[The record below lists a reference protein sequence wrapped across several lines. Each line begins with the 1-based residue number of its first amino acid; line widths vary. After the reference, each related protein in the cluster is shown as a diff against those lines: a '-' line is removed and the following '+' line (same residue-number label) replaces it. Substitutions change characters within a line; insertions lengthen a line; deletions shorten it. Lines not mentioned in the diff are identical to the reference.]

1 MRSPVAFL
9 GTLDPGEQ
17 ARYLAALAAAMP
29 EERLRPLR
37 ALTEAERATVEVAIV
52 ANPDPAEVA
61 QLPRLAWIQSLW
73 AGVERLVRDLGPD
86 APPIVRLV
94 DPELA
99 RTMAEAVLAWTYYL
113 QRDMP
118 AYRRQQEARVWQQRP
133 YRAPADTTVG
143 LLGLGALGTAAACRL
158 VQAGFQVEAWS
169 RSATPAAAGEPST
182 IVPSVGAEGLNR
194 LLGRSNIVVCLLP
207 LTAETHGLL
216 DASRFAA
223 MKPGASLINVARG
236 AIVVTDA
243 LLAALDGGKLD
254 HAVLDVFE
262 TEPLPIA
269 SALWGHPG
277 VTILPHI
284 TGPTTAVSAA
294 AVIAGNLRAYRRT
307 GQIPP
312 AVDVA
317 RGY

>member
-1 MRSPVAFL
+1 MQRTPIAFL
-9 GTLDPGEQ
+9 GSLDAAEEE
-17 ARYLAALAAAMP
+17 RYRAALSAAMP
-29 EERLRPLR
+29 EEVVRPFR
-37 ALTEAERATVEVAIV
+37 MLTQAERAAVEIAIV
-52 ANPDPAEVA
+52 ANPDPSEVA

-73 AGVERLVRDLGPD
+73 AGVERLVRDLGPG

-118 AYRRQQEARVWQQRP
+118 AYRRQQETGLWRQRP

-143 LLGLGALGTAAACRL
+143 LLGLGALGKAAAQRL
-158 VQAGFQVEAWS
+158 VQAGFRVAAWT
-169 RSATPAAAGEPST
+169 RSAPAEDGSLAGVATAFGPD
-182 IVPSVGAEGLNR
+182 GLPD
-194 LLGRSNIVVCLLP
+194 LLGRSDIVVCLLP

-216 DASRFAA
+216 DAGRLAA
-223 MKPGASLINVARG
+223 MKPGAALINVARG

-243 LLAALDGGKLD
+243 LIAALDTGHLE

-262 TEPLPIA
+262 TEPLPTA
-269 SALWGHPG
+269 SPLWRHPKIT
-277 VTILPHI
+277 VLPHV
-284 TGPTTAVSAA
+284 TGPTNHGSAA
-294 AVIAGNLRAYRRT
+294 AVVASNLRAYRETRRV
-307 GQIPP
+307 PA